1 VQVPEPSLKFLTV
14 GAETRICAQAQISS
28 QHLNSIMAAQMKT
41 VLVNDTP
48 FQIRVYSSTYYP
60 KEELR
65 LLSVIPVGGKWTYHV
80 DPNATYIEY
89 VVQSSLDNF
98 MSKLDVCISSDDE
111 FEEVRVICPENVFS
125 LVRIPRSDGPR
136 SVSFSRPTFTKCT
149 AGIVIVKIRL
159 QASHLVAQSCQDFK
173 AAFPNS
179 LISHL
184 SNGLLYFYHSRADT
198 KLL

>member
-1 VQVPEPSLKFLTV
+1 
-14 GAETRICAQAQISS
+14 
-28 QHLNSIMAAQMKT
+28 MKT

-48 FQIRVYSSTYYP
+48 FEIKHFSNSYP
-60 KEELR
+60 EEELPLR
-65 LLSVIPVGGKWTYHV
+65 SVIPVGGKWTYHF

-89 VVQSSLDNF
+89 VLRSSVDNF
-98 MSKLDVCISSDDE
+98 MSKLDVYISSDDLAE
-111 FEEVRVICPENVFS
+111 FEEVRVICRSPENVFS
-125 LVRIPRSDGPR
+125 LVSIPRSDGPL
-136 SVSFSRPTFTKCT
+136 SVSSSRPTFTKCT

-184 SNGLLYFYHSRADT
+184 SN
-198 KLL
+198 

>member
-41 VLVNDTP
+41 VLV
-48 FQIRVYSSTYYP
+48 
-60 KEELR
+60 R